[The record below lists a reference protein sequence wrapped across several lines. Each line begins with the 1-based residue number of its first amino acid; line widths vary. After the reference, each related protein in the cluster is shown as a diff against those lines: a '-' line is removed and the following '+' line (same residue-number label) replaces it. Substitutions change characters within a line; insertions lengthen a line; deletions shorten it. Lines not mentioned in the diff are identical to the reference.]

1 MAEYNSSEIHWPF
14 VSFQNLNSLYF
25 TYFFVRVH
33 SFYHSLSITVT
44 HCIFFCYSLSFV
56 VTLCHSLPLVATLLP
71 LLVPLVTCCT
81 TCRHSLLL
89 VVNRCSTRCQSLYYS
104 LSLVITRCTTRLSFY
119 KWSYFESNI
128 KKFWY
133 YSYANQKIISH
144 KIIRSYFYGLFK

>member
-104 LSLVITRCTTRLSFY
+104 LSLVITDVPLVCLFINDHILRAISKSFDIILLP
-119 KWSYFESNI
+119 I
-128 KKFWY
+128 KK
-133 YSYANQKIISH
+133 
-144 KIIRSYFYGLFK
+144 